1 MSRNVETM
9 HMRRALLGVAVTG
22 SIALVGTVIALANS
36 SPSSSMPVM
45 KGLPPQA
52 TAPLATILRATTTRA
67 TTPPATPSLGTAVS
81 GLTAADDGDVSV
93 AVENLGTGVAA
104 SYNVSD
110 KYVTASIVK
119 LDILCTLL
127 YQAQLSGHSPSD
139 SEMALA
145 TTMIENSD
153 NDAAQH
159 LFEDEGGSPAI
170 TAANEVFGLTDT
182 AVEENSVDEA
192 GYSWGDT
199 TTTAVDQ
206 LQLLRLIFTTSSVL
220 TASNRSYI
228 KSLMSNV
235 ESDQRW
241 GVSAVA
247 DDPSPSGSDYMLK
260 NGWLPRRVTNLWEIN
275 SVGEVQHDGQRY
287 LVAVLSS
294 NNKTMDSGISVVQ
307 QVAKAAVDAL
317 A

>member
-1 MSRNVETM
+1 
-9 HMRRALLGVAVTG
+9 MRRALLGVALTG
-22 SIALVGTVIALANS
+22 SIALVGAVVALADTGS
-36 SPSSSMPVM
+36 STSMPTV
-45 KGLPPQA
+45 KGWAPQA
-52 TAPLATILRATTTRA
+52 AAPRTTALRRA
-67 TTPPATPSLGTAVS
+67 TTPVATPPLVAAVS
-81 GLTAADDGDVSV
+81 GLTAADEGDVSV

-127 YQAQLSGHSPSD
+127 YQAQLNGHSPSD
-139 SEMALA
+139 SEMSLT
-145 TTMIENSD
+145 TTMIENSN

-159 LFEDEGGSPAI
+159 LFEDVGGAPAI
-170 TAANEVFGLTDT
+170 TAANKVFGLTDT

-206 LQLLRLIFTTSSVL
+206 LQLLRQIFTTSSVL
-220 TASNRSYI
+220 NASNRSYI
-228 KSLMSNV
+228 KSLMSEV

-241 GVSAVA
+241 GVSAAA
-247 DDPSPSGSDYMLK
+247 DDSSPSGSDYMLK
-260 NGWLPRRVTNLWEIN
+260 NGWLPRRITNLWEIN
-275 SVGEVQHDGQRY
+275 SVGEVQHDGQEY

-294 NNKTMDSGISVVQ
+294 GNKTMDSGISVVQ
-307 QVAKAAVDAL
+307 QLAKAAVDAS

>member
-1 MSRNVETM
+1 MKSSNL
-9 HMRRALLGVAVTG
+9 RAA
-22 SIALVGTVIALANS
+22 A
-36 SPSSSMPVM
+36 
-45 KGLPPQA
+45 PQTTATRA
-52 TAPLATILRATTTRA
+52 TAPAATT
-67 TTPPATPSLGTAVS
+67 SLATAVS
-81 GLTAADDGDVSV
+81 ALTAADENDVSV

-127 YQAQLSGHSPSD
+127 YQAQLSGHSPSK
-139 SEMALA
+139 SQVSLI
-145 TTMIENSD
+145 TTMIENSN
-153 NDAAQH
+153 NDAAQR
-159 LFEDEGGSPAI
+159 LFEDVGGAPAI
-170 TAANEVFGLTDT
+170 TAANKVFGLTDT
-182 AVEENSVDEA
+182 AVEKNSVDEA

-199 TTTAVDQ
+199 TTTVVDQ
-206 LQLLRLIFTTSSVL
+206 LQLLRQIFTSSSVL
-220 TASNRSYI
+220 NATNRSYV
-228 KSLMSNV
+228 KSLMADV

-241 GVSAVA
+241 GVSAAA

-260 NGWLPRRVTNLWEIN
+260 NGWLPRRTTNLWEIN
-275 SVGEVQHDGQRY
+275 SIGEVEHNGQQY

-307 QVAKAAVDAL
+307 QLAKAAVNAR

>member
-1 MSRNVETM
+1 MKSSKPQAA
-9 HMRRALLGVAVTG
+9 AL
-22 SIALVGTVIALANS
+22 
-36 SPSSSMPVM
+36 
-45 KGLPPQA
+45 QA
-52 TAPLATILRATTTRA
+52 TAARASAPVAATSLA
-67 TTPPATPSLGTAVS
+67 TAVS
-81 GLTAADDGDVSV
+81 ALTSADGDDVSV

-127 YQAQLSGHSPSD
+127 YQAQQSGHAPSR
-139 SEMALA
+139 SEASLT

-159 LFEDEGGSPAI
+159 LFEDVGGAPAI
-170 TAANEVFGLTDT
+170 TAANKVFGLTGT

-206 LQLLRLIFTTSSVL
+206 LQLLRQVFTTSSVL
-220 TASNRSYI
+220 SASNRSYI
-228 KSLMSNV
+228 KSLMTEV

-241 GVSAVA
+241 GVSAAA
-247 DDPSPSGSDYMLK
+247 DDASPSGSDYLLK
-260 NGWLPRRVTNLWEIN
+260 NGWLPRRTTNLWEIN
-275 SVGEVQHDGQRY
+275 SVGEVQHDGQQY
-287 LVAVLSS
+287 LVAVLS
-294 NNKTMDSGISVVQ
+294 NGNKTMDSGISVVQ
-307 QVAKAAVDAL
+307 KLAQTAVDASS
-317 A
+317 